1 MQQKRMTFSVVLF
14 VGLLWLMGCGPT
26 PTPAA
31 VVPQPTTAAPPAAVV
46 PQPTTAAPPAAV
58 VPQPTP
64 VPQQTQPKRGGSLV
78 ARMPGI
84 VGDVPDLDPY
94 LNTSFRTRTFAG
106 FFYSRLLKFENGPG
120 IGENSFIPTGD
131 LAEKWEISKDG
142 LTYTFYLRKN
152 AKWQNKPP
160 VNGRPVTADDVV
172 YSWNRFIQVYPGKA
186 NWAIVKEVKKVD
198 DTTVT
203 ITLNQ
208 PFAPFET
215 ALAQPTF
222 FIMAKE
228 VIEKDGDGRKTIVGS
243 GPFIFEKY
251 EKGVSFVGKRN
262 PDYYITGMPYID
274 EIVMMIIPDESAAV
288 AGLRSKQV
296 DILFI
301 SAADRKTLGQTNK
314 ELVFL
319 DIPFNLNGYF
329 YWKVN
334 EKPFNDIRVR
344 QAFSLALDRDEI
356 IKVIFEGQG
365 SANSI
370 LPKAMSSWAL
380 DPLSAAMGPNSKY
393 YKRDVAAAK
402 KLLAEAGYP
411 DGLKL
416 PLITT
421 LNAYGDTFNASVELV
436 IKQFKEAGIQLELKP
451 QDYAA
456 FVSTTVQGKFDPGV
470 IVYGLYCTCADPD
483 EVVYN
488 QYHPKSFGNQTGVN
502 DPVLTEMIEKQR
514 TLVDKAERK
523 KLIDDIQRY
532 LAEKQYVVVGSI
544 GYQSFGIQPRVKDFW
559 FHYDFG
565 FGAEAFIKVWLDT
578 SVK

>member
-1 MQQKRMTFSVVLF
+1 MQHKRFIHLFISIMSV
-14 VGLLWLMGCGPT
+14 LLLLNACGPAVT
-26 PTPAA
+26 PAPTTAPAPAA
-31 VVPQPTTAAPPAAVV
+31 VVPQPTTAPAPAAVV
-46 PQPTTAAPPAAV
+46 PQPTAVPA
-58 VPQPTP
+58 QP
-64 VPQQTQPKRGGSLV
+64 QPKRGGSLT

-84 VGDVPDLDPY
+84 VGDVPDLDPF
-94 LNTSFRTRTFAG
+94 LNTSFRTKTFAG

-131 LAEKWEISKDG
+131 LAEKWEVSKDG

-160 VNGRPVTADDVV
+160 VNGRAVTADDVV

-186 NWAIVKEVKKVD
+186 NWAIVKEVKAVD
-198 DTTVT
+198 ANTVT
-203 ITLNQ
+203 ITLTQ
-208 PFAPFET
+208 PFAPFEVS
-215 ALAQPTF
+215 LAQPTF

-228 VIEKDGDGRKTIVGS
+228 VIEKDGDGRKTIIGS
-243 GPFIFEKY
+243 GPFIFDKY
-251 EKGVSFVGKRN
+251 EKGVSFVAKRN
-262 PDYYITGMPYID
+262 PDFFLAGLPYLD
-274 EIVMMIIPDESAAV
+274 EVVMMIIPDESAAV
-288 AGLRSKQV
+288 AGLRTGQV

-301 SAADRKTLGQTNK
+301 SAADRKSLPSTK
-314 ELVFL
+314 KDLVYL

-344 QAFSLALDRDEI
+344 QAFSLALDREEI

-365 SANSI
+365 SANSV
-370 LPKAMSSWAL
+370 LPKALSSWAL
-380 DPLSAAMGPNSKY
+380 DPLSADMGPNAKY
-393 YKRDVAAAK
+393 FKRDVAAAK

-436 IKQFKEAGIQLELKP
+436 IKQFKEAGILLELKP

-456 FVSTTVQGKFDPGV
+456 FVSTTVQGKFEPGTV
-470 IVYGLYCTCADPD
+470 VYGLYCTCADPD
-483 EVVYN
+483 EVLYG

-502 DPVLTEMIEKQR
+502 DPVFTEMVEKQR
-514 TLVDKAERK
+514 TMVDKAERK
-523 KLIDDIQRY
+523 KLVNEMQRY
-532 LAEKQYVVVGSI
+532 LAEKQYVVISSI
-544 GYQSFGIQPRVKDFW
+544 GNQSFAYQPWVKGFN

-565 FGAEAFIKVWLDT
+565 FGSEFFIKLWLDG
-578 SVK
+578 KPQ